1 MAIGNHPDHPARLP
15 TPIGKGM
22 GKNGG
27 MSIRVLI
34 ADDHAVVRDGLSL
47 VLSQLEGFDV
57 VGEAA
62 TGDEAVKQT
71 VILKPDVVLMDVQM
85 PGLDG
90 VEATRQITDLV
101 PSVAVLMLS
110 MYSDEAAA
118 VGAMRA
124 GARGYL
130 LKGAGHADVAA
141 ALHAVVAGQAIFGQ
155 GVADVLL
162 AQIGAAGP
170 ARDYPF
176 PRLSE
181 REREVLDLLV
191 AGKRTNEI
199 AAALFVSP
207 KTVSNQLTSIYG
219 KLGVTDRTQAILLA
233 REQGLPFR

>member
-1 MAIGNHPDHPARLP
+1 MAIR
-15 TPIGKGM
+15 I
-22 GKNGG
+22 
-27 MSIRVLI
+27 VI

-47 VLSQLEGFDV
+47 VLSQLDGYEV

-62 TGDEAVKQT
+62 TGEEAVRQA
-71 VILKPDVVLMDVQM
+71 VILKPDVILMDVQM

-90 VEATRQITDLV
+90 VEATRRITDRV

-110 MYSDEAAA
+110 MYSDELAA

-130 LKGAGHADVAA
+130 LKGAGHAEVAA
-141 ALHAVVAGQAIFGQ
+141 ALRAVVAGQAIFGE

-162 AQIGAAGP
+162 AQIGAVGS
-170 ARDYPF
+170 AREYPF

-191 AGKRTNEI
+191 ARKRTNEI

-219 KLGVTDRTQAILLA
+219 KLGVAGRIEAILLA